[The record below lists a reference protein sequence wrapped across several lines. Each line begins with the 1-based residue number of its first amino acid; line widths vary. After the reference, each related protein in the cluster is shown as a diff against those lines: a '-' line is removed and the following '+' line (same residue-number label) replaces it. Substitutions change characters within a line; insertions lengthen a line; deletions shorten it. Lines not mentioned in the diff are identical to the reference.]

1 MNRFLT
7 SAPPILCTTVKCLI
21 VDDKEENLVALE
33 ALLEQK
39 DVVVLRAQSGAEAL
53 ELLLLHSDI
62 ALALLDVQMPEMNG
76 FELAEMIRGRERS
89 RHIPLIFITAG
100 SRNADW
106 QFRGYESGAVDFLY
120 KPVQSH
126 ELLAKVQ
133 VFFTLH
139 RQRLELSHDLALRT
153 EALRIN
159 EMFMAVLGHDLRTP
173 LTSILTN
180 AGALARLKMD
190 ERAQLM
196 ASRIATSARRMGGM
210 IEDLLDVTRI
220 RQNGGLQLQLAPV
233 SLDSLGKRVM
243 EEVHGLYPDCQVAL
257 ATTGDM
263 QGHWD
268 PDRLAQVLSNLLG
281 NAMRHG
287 TGESPVTLHLDGS
300 DADSISLCISN
311 SGCIAPDLL
320 PALFE
325 PFRSSNSNGARLE
338 GLGLGL
344 FIVRQIVLAHRGSIE
359 VKSAAGQT
367 QFHVRLQRSTPGS
380 PQPAQPDG
388 QREP

>member
-7 SAPPILCTTVKCLI
+7 SAPPVLSKTVKCLI
-21 VDDKEENLVALE
+21 VDDKEKNLIALE
-33 ALLEQK
+33 ALLAQD
-39 DVVVLRAQSGAEAL
+39 DVVVLKAQSGAQAL

-89 RHIPLIFITAG
+89 RHIPLIFVTAG
-100 SRNADW
+100 ARNFDW
-106 QFRGYESGAVDFLY
+106 QFRGYENGAVDFLY
-120 KPVQSH
+120 KPVQTH

-180 AGALARLKMD
+180 ASALARMDLD
-190 ERAQLM
+190 ERTQKM
-196 ASRIATSARRMGGM
+196 ASRIATSARRMGDM

-233 SLDSLGKRVM
+233 ALDSLGKRVM
-243 EEVHGLYPDCQVAL
+243 EEIHGLYPQCQIAL
-257 ATTGDM
+257 NTRGDM
-263 QGHWD
+263 QGQWD
-268 PDRLAQVLSNLLG
+268 HDRLAQVLSNLLG

-287 TGESPVTLHLDGS
+287 SGEGPVTLALDGT
-300 DADSISLCISN
+300 DADSVSLCISN
-311 SGCIAPDLL
+311 SGCIPADLL
-320 PALFE
+320 PTLFE
-325 PFRSSNSNGARLE
+325 PFRSSSNGARLE

-344 FIVRQIVLAHRGSIE
+344 FIVRQIVLAHGGSIQ
-359 VKSAAGQT
+359 VDSAAGQT
-367 QFHVRLQRSTPGS
+367 AFRIQLKRFTPAA
-380 PQPAQPDG
+380 PA
-388 QREP
+388 